1 MSDIVERLEAI
12 AAVPPESP
20 FSFEI
25 LAEAAIEIRRL
36 REELRWIP
44 VTEKLPPHNTYVDF
58 LGADGGGHGSRGI
71 SKEDCEKYD
80 LKYNPI
86 PKIYENE
93 TGPYIIGKDD
103 RGDWGVTHWRLRPGT
118 EPDFDR
124 FIKENK

>member
-44 VTEKLPPHNTYVDF
+44 VTEKLPPDDKCVDF
-58 LGADGGGHGSRGI
+58 LCMRGDGYGYRGI
-71 SKEDCEKYD
+71 SKEDCAKYGLEYD
-80 LKYNPI
+80 PI

-93 TGPYIIGKDD
+93 TGPYFIGKYPN
-103 RGDWGVTHWRLRPGT
+103 GEWGVTHWRLRPGT
-118 EPDFDR
+118 EPDFQK
-124 FIKENK
+124 FIEDNE